1 MIQTAGP
8 RAKDALMTTTASA
21 VVTVTDATF
30 DQLVLRS
37 ARPVLVEFW
46 APWCGPCRQLAP
58 VLDQIAH
65 EEADRLTVTKLNTD
79 ENPATMIACNVL
91 AAPTLQLYREGELVK
106 EMVGA
111 RPKRRLVQELEDV
124 LPHVGQMD

>member
-1 MIQTAGP
+1 
-8 RAKDALMTTTASA
+8 MTTAVPA
-21 VVTVTDATF
+21 VVTVTDDTF

-58 VLDQIAH
+58 VLEQIAH
-65 EEADRLTVTKLNTD
+65 EEADRLTIVKLNTD

-91 AAPTLQLYREGELVK
+91 AAPTLQLYRDGELVK

-111 RPKRRLVQELEDV
+111 RPKRRLMQELEDV
-124 LPHVGQMD
+124 LPHAGQTD

>member
-1 MIQTAGP
+1 
-8 RAKDALMTTTASA
+8 MTTTAPA
-21 VVTVTDATF
+21 VVTVTDDTF
-30 DQLVLRS
+30 DHLVLRS

-65 EEADRLTVTKLNTD
+65 EEADRLIIAKLNTD

-111 RPKRRLVQELEDV
+111 RPKRRLMQELEDV